1 MTPADKI
8 LMLVVLISS
17 MSLMFQGYA
26 ILTGR
31 YGYKNEVREKRRAAM
46 VRKQMEEIIHA
57 NGRTTE
63 ED

>member
-1 MTPADKI
+1 MTSDQA
-8 LMLVVLISS
+8 LLLVVLISS
-17 MSLMFQGYA
+17 ISLMFQGYA
-26 ILTGR
+26 ILTGK
-31 YGYKNEVREKRRAAM
+31 YGYKNEVREKKRAAL